1 MKSQK
6 AFAAAEDCRSQE
18 FAENE
23 ARILS
28 GKRTSTH
35 HTESRANVKAH
46 FRNNEI
52 RDAKVTTSSSVTGED
67 TARTIL
73 MTDNVRKEFRSV
85 INSEDEMKQVIQ
97 PTNDRNQMESR

>member
-6 AFAAAEDCRSQE
+6 TFAAAEDCRSQE
-18 FAENE
+18 FAKND

-35 HTESRANVKAH
+35 HTESHANVKAH

-52 RDAKVTTSSSVTGED
+52 RDAKVTTSSSVTRED
-67 TARTIL
+67 TARAIL
-73 MTDNVRKEFRSV
+73 MTDNVSKEFKSV
-85 INSEDEMKQVIQ
+85 INSEDEMKQVVQ